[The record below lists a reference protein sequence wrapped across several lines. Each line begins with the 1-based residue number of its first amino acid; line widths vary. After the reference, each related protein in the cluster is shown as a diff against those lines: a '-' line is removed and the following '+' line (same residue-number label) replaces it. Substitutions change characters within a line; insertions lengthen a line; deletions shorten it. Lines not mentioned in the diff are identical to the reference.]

1 MKQARRNPR
10 RLMTA
15 TAALLLV
22 CVPASMLI
30 AQAASYRTWSAQ
42 KEAGGEKFDFESNL
56 VEEGITVDGVR
67 DEAYGDTPVLIYG
80 NSNHVSL
87 YTRHTDNAI
96 YFYFEVADD
105 CLRTLASSDTEAWR
119 DDCVELYIDPML
131 DGGATPQGDDIQLNV
146 SLSGYMRQ
154 LRGSGTAWT
163 AGTVNVSRAITHEG
177 TLNDTS
183 DTDVGWAVEMRLSYF
198 QLGAGLNASSDIG
211 ITFAHG
217 DLTATGTERGWHGL
231 SGRTDGLRVPST
243 GVPDGYLV
251 LTHDDRLM
259 NKTDYANSL
268 VPEATV
274 QGTVLAADGTP
285 VAGASVTGSDGKTT
299 VTDAGGVFRL
309 YDIRPDY
316 NYIVSV
322 GAEGYRTA
330 ELEFTRAALLAAQ
343 GTEVNAD
350 VTLWRADAAV
360 KRVTGELISLAG
372 SVGGATVTLAG
383 YPGVSALSA
392 EDGTF
397 AIDVWEGG
405 DYTLIIEKA
414 GFERAYVT
422 SAVRTLGECELYATY
437 AEMGYSKAADLA
449 YNYADGYVARGL
461 EGIVARFELPYTLGG
476 EERLELYFNTGETG
490 LHGIYAPGDHRLIV
504 GSDGARLE
512 AWDGSAWA
520 PSEATFEAEASYAGN
535 GSQLDVFVPYA
546 SIGCGQTDV
555 VGVAYA
561 FWNGSAYD
569 GIGCSL
575 RGDGTLDASSTAD
588 YLRLSAQGEVFISYT
603 NSGDGTFFYYNAA
616 TTTLAAAV
624 NGGVADNADKI
635 YATYERSA
643 SGLTLTFMVEDT
655 LGTHA
660 NTATGIAGA
669 EAVNIVLDLDGWR
682 GTGWN
687 LYTGSTNCYDLN
699 LRIYADGVRYVN
711 SSAFSAQASN
721 QLYWSDLSHNN
732 GVASNF
738 ILDAS
743 DLPENICT
751 VTPGRGYD
759 TYTFTFTWEQLSQ
772 LCGGTV
778 SAATTVRM
786 GFWEVSETSVTTILM
801 YSSNST
807 QNWAYTNGV
816 QSGSI
821 TDVASQS
828 RYYVL

>member
-42 KEAGGEKFDFESNL
+42 KEAGGEQFDFESNL

-67 DEAYGDTPVLIYG
+67 EEAYGDTPVLIYG

-96 YFYFEVADD
+96 YFYFEVTDD

-163 AGTVNVSRAITHEG
+163 AGTVNVSRAITCEG

-330 ELEFTRAALLAAQ
+330 ELEFTRAALLAA
-343 GTEVNAD
+343 
-350 VTLWRADAAV
+350 
-360 KRVTGELISLAG
+360 
-372 SVGGATVTLAG
+372 
-383 YPGVSALSA
+383 
-392 EDGTF
+392 
-397 AIDVWEGG
+397 
-405 DYTLIIEKA
+405 
-414 GFERAYVT
+414 
-422 SAVRTLGECELYATY
+422 
-437 AEMGYSKAADLA
+437 
-449 YNYADGYVARGL
+449 
-461 EGIVARFELPYTLGG
+461 
-476 EERLELYFNTGETG
+476 
-490 LHGIYAPGDHRLIV
+490 
-504 GSDGARLE
+504 
-512 AWDGSAWA
+512 
-520 PSEATFEAEASYAGN
+520 
-535 GSQLDVFVPYA
+535 
-546 SIGCGQTDV
+546 
-555 VGVAYA
+555 
-561 FWNGSAYD
+561 
-569 GIGCSL
+569 
-575 RGDGTLDASSTAD
+575 
-588 YLRLSAQGEVFISYT
+588 
-603 NSGDGTFFYYNAA
+603 
-616 TTTLAAAV
+616 
-624 NGGVADNADKI
+624 
-635 YATYERSA
+635 
-643 SGLTLTFMVEDT
+643 
-655 LGTHA
+655 
-660 NTATGIAGA
+660 
-669 EAVNIVLDLDGWR
+669 
-682 GTGWN
+682 
-687 LYTGSTNCYDLN
+687 
-699 LRIYADGVRYVN
+699 
-711 SSAFSAQASN
+711 
-721 QLYWSDLSHNN
+721 
-732 GVASNF
+732 
-738 ILDAS
+738 
-743 DLPENICT
+743 
-751 VTPGRGYD
+751 
-759 TYTFTFTWEQLSQ
+759 
-772 LCGGTV
+772 
-778 SAATTVRM
+778 
-786 GFWEVSETSVTTILM
+786 
-801 YSSNST
+801 
-807 QNWAYTNGV
+807 
-816 QSGSI
+816 
-821 TDVASQS
+821 
-828 RYYVL
+828 